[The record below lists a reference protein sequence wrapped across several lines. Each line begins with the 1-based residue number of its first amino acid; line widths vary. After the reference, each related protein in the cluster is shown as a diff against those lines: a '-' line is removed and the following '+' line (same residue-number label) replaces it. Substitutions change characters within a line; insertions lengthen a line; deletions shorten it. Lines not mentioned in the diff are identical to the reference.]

1 MHARPSSYLLSF
13 SLNYAGKG
21 IKSITNSTTS
31 MDIKIENLRVFND
44 VAFVAHSARVSGVGK
59 VRCECGGRRSCE
71 RCSGSGMRE
80 PTDEEIFTMIL
91 ENDYSSALEHVVF
104 SFEIRGL
111 SKGNALELLEHR
123 IASHT
128 GRSTRYQSEVDFDF
142 NLPPAVSR
150 ILEKYGIDEVEYKK
164 SIARDALVPEIADED
179 ERSILESYAEAIG
192 TARKAYSR
200 LLQRGAGKESARYV
214 TPFAIHTAY
223 TYTINLRSLINFL
236 GLRLC
241 VRASP
246 EMRELA
252 AKVYMAV
259 REKFPPISLVWCRG
273 YNFAACPENEVRDS
287 PQGKECPFRNRN
299 SRVFIPTRKQI
310 RMGITLQKFDSEA
323 FEKLREELL
332 RRWAGIP

>member
-1 MHARPSSYLLSF
+1 
-13 SLNYAGKG
+13 
-21 IKSITNSTTS
+21 
-31 MDIKIENLRVFND
+31 MDIEIKNLNVFND

-59 VRCECGGRRSCE
+59 VACECGSRKGCE
-71 RCSGSGMRE
+71 RCSGTGLRE
-80 PTDEEIFTMIL
+80 PTDEEIFNMIV

-128 GRSTRYQSEVDFDF
+128 GRSTRYQSEAGFDF
-142 NLPPAVSR
+142 NLPPKVEEILRKRGIDEREYKALALSGAPMPEQLSQQERR
-150 ILEKYGIDEVEYKK
+150 ILEH
-164 SIARDALVPEIADED
+164 
-179 ERSILESYAEAIG
+179 YASAVR
-192 TARKAYSR
+192 ASRKAYR
-200 LLQRGAGKESARYV
+200 ALLELGAGKESARYAL
-214 TPFAIHTAY
+214 PFAMHTAY
-223 TYTINLRSLINFL
+223 TYTVNLRSLINFF

-252 AKVYMAV
+252 AKLYLAV
-259 REKFPPISLVWCRG
+259 REKFPQISRVWCRG

-287 PQGKECPFRNRN
+287 PQGRECPFKDRN

-310 RMGITLQKFDSEA
+310 RRGIVLKKFDQQAFERVRDRLLQKWSGSHRGEHNNY
-323 FEKLREELL
+323 
-332 RRWAGIP
+332 